1 MAGVNVPSLGDAIS
15 ETENGTIIT
24 IEVTAGG
31 KKNAFPAGFNGWRKT
46 IGCCVTARAVEGKA
60 NRAVAVII
68 AQTLDLPESA
78 VQIQSGAKSPVK
90 RVLIHGI
97 NKPEL
102 IFRLQSMIP
111 S

>member
-46 IGCCVTARAVEGKA
+46 IGCCVTAPAVGGKA
-60 NRAVAVII
+60 NRAVVAII
-68 AQTLDLPESA
+68 AQTLDLPENA
-78 VQIQSGAKSPVK
+78 VQIQSGAKSQIK
-90 RVLIHGI
+90 RVIIQGIH
-97 NKPEL
+97 KPEL
-102 IFRLQSMIP
+102 IVRLQSMIP

>member
-46 IGCCVTARAVEGKA
+46 IGCCVTARAVGGKA

-68 AQTLDLPESA
+68 AQTLDLPKNA
-78 VQIQSGAKSPVK
+78 VQIQSGAKSQIK
-90 RVLIHGI
+90 RVIIQGIH
-97 NKPEL
+97 KPEL
-102 IFRLQSMIP
+102 IVRLQSLIP